1 MYKSLRNVAVAAAIL
16 VAAGCS
22 HKGAETSVN
31 PDAPTT
37 LVVDNQGF
45 PDMTI
50 YIYEGSRRIRLG
62 IVTGHSEQRFTL
74 PKYLVRTI
82 TSLRFEADPIG
93 GNRSSFSNE
102 ITVNPGE
109 EVTLRIPPG

>member
-1 MYKSLRNVAVAAAIL
+1 MFKSLRNVAIATAILAAA
-16 VAAGCS
+16 ACS
-22 HKGAETSVN
+22 RKG
-31 PDAPTT
+31 PDTDVDPNAPTT

-50 YIYEGSRRIRLG
+50 YVFEGARRVRLG
-62 IVTGHSEQRFTL
+62 TVTGHSEQRFTL

-82 TSLRFEADPIG
+82 SSLKFQADPIG